1 MNALRDY
8 IEAFKLDETS
18 VLNLLQDHG
27 IISDECVL
35 AEEVGDAGKAISWIS
50 MHGEA
55 LPKTKQ

>member
-8 IEAFKLDETS
+8 IEAFKLNETA

-35 AEEVGDAGKAISWIS
+35 AEEVGDAGKAVAWL
-50 MHGEA
+50 E
-55 LPKTKQ
+55 LNRDKL